1 MRHEALFALLPTSYH
16 VYVVYVYV
24 MRPCP
29 LFFLFV
35 LTGVHR
41 LAYLCILFKVKPG
54 SRGLGICFAES
65 GYKALPGASRYNSD
79 VEIRARWSTTFSYY
93 DPCFYFKR
101 FRVKAGLFRLA
112 RNCMHT

>member
-1 MRHEALFALLPTSYH
+1 MST
-16 VYVVYVYV
+16 
-24 MRPCP
+24 
-29 LFFLFV
+29 FFLFV

-54 SRGLGICFAES
+54 SLGLGIYFAES